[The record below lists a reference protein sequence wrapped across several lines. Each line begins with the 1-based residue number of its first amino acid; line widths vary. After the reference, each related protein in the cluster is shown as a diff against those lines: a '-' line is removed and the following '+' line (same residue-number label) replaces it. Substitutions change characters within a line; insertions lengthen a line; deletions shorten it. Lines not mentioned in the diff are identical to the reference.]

1 LILLRRS
8 LKVKIDGGKMRLGDR
23 IVDLAMCGEG
33 ELSLNWYGYGKLE
46 KREREKG
53 GSTSIKREF

>member
-1 LILLRRS
+1 
-8 LKVKIDGGKMRLGDR
+8 MRLGDR